1 MYNDS
6 FKVRYKGAPVAISEN
21 RDGVDTAPHI
31 HAEIELLYVVSG
43 VFSVNVSDRSYHAVA
58 GDIVIVNPFDVHSI
72 KRLSPLPASTLCI
85 CIEPSLIFD
94 SELAA
99 ELSSGVT
106 AAAEHIGEEE
116 RVREEISGY
125 FKRLYT
131 AVEQSSLTLRLEA
144 GAYLSLIFSRLIA
157 SGLIKSRA
165 ARGKKESFT
174 SKIQEYLKERYREDI
189 TSETVAEELFYTQSY
204 FCRLF
209 KKQFGISFLEYLS
222 LYRISKAK
230 ELLED
235 PSAKVSMVA
244 EAVGFTD
251 SAYFARC
258 FKRLV
263 GISPSEYKKHQYSY

>member
-6 FKVRYKGAPVAISEN
+6 FKVRYKGAPVAVSEN

-43 VFSVNVSDRSYHAVA
+43 GFSVNISDRSYEALA

-72 KRLSPLPASTLCI
+72 KRISPRPASTLCI
-85 CIEPSLIFD
+85 CIDPSLIFD
-94 SELAA
+94 PELSL
-99 ELSSGVT
+99 EISSGVS
-106 AAAEHIGEEE
+106 AAEEYIGEGESI
-116 RVREEISGY
+116 REEVSGY
-125 FKRLYT
+125 FQKLYR

-157 SGLIKSRA
+157 SGMMKSRA

-174 SKIQEYLKERYREDI
+174 VKVQDYLKEHYREDI

-209 KKQFGISFLEYLS
+209 KKQFGTSFLEYLS

-230 ELLED
+230 ELLEN
-235 PSAKVSMVA
+235 PAAKVSTVA